1 MECLHLPFMQ
11 TKPYKNMNQ
20 KLMLPI
26 LAGMI
31 IVGISQLGFAEELEK
46 VSYITVDKERIEQ
59 PQSKYSGEQV
69 TISGF
74 VENYT
79 RGDTV
84 FIGVIYPDGTQD
96 EMQTHATK
104 KGEVYT
110 LVQITNDSQIG
121 IHKIILKYHDVEIAS
136 TILEILEHQ

>member
-46 VSYITVDKERIEQ
+46 VSYITVDKEQIEQ

-84 FIGVIYPDGTQD
+84 FIGIIYPDGTQD

-110 LVQITNDSQIG
+110 LVQVTNDSQIG

>member
-26 LAGMI
+26 LAGMV
-31 IVGISQLGFAEELEK
+31 IVGISQLVFAEELEK
-46 VSYITVDKERIEQ
+46 VSYVTVDKEQIEQ

-69 TISGF
+69 IISGF

>member
-26 LAGMI
+26 LAGMV
-31 IVGISQLGFAEELEK
+31 IVGISQLVFAEELEK
-46 VSYITVDKERIEQ
+46 VSYVTVDKEQIEQ

-69 TISGF
+69 IISGF

-104 KGEVYT
+104 KGDVYT
-110 LVQITNDSQIG
+110 LVQVTNDSQIG